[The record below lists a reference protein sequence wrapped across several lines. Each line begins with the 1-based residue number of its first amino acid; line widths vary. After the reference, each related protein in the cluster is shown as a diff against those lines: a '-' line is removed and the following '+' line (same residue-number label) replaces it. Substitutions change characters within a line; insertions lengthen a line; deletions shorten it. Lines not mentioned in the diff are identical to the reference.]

1 MQFFAS
7 VFAAV
12 LLILVGGIGVG
23 SFLAAVIA
31 QLNGRDRL
39 IRVRVRPTLISI
51 QKGFE
56 PTREKMDGEKKRD
69 TKELAEYGT
78 RTNSS

>member
-39 IRVRVRPTLISI
+39 IRVRPTLISI